1 MAQLTDGVQYLKG
14 IGPAKAKLFEAL
26 GIRTIGDLL
35 YHYPRTY
42 EDRTKLVPIASL
54 EVGQPACFR
63 AMVMTSPRTSLIRK
77 GLELTKVTVAD
88 HSARL
93 NITFFNQ
100 KHTAERLE
108 YGKEYIFY
116 GAVSGDFIGYN
127 MTNPVFETP
136 GEKPLV
142 TRRILPVYPLTAG
155 LTNKAVSKAV
165 LQALESCGT
174 PPEILPQE
182 VRTQYGILPADKA
195 YRAIHQPQD
204 AEELDGARRRLVF
217 EEFFVFSAGLS
228 LMRARR
234 TVQQVGAYENLE
246 LEPFCAGLP
255 FSLTGA
261 QRRAMEEIA
270 GD

>member
-155 LTNKAVSKAV
+155 LKQSGFQGSAPGPGE
-165 LQALESCGT
+165 L
-174 PPEILPQE
+174 
-182 VRTQYGILPADKA
+182 R
-195 YRAIHQPQD
+195 D
-204 AEELDGARRRLVF
+204 A
-217 EEFFVFSAGLS
+217 AGDS
-228 LMRARR
+228 SPGGPDPIWDSSGR
-234 TVQQVGAYENLE
+234 Q
-246 LEPFCAGLP
+246 GLP
-255 FSLTGA
+255 GHPSAPGCRGA
-261 QRRAMEEIA
+261 GRGQTAA
-270 GD
+270 GF

>member
-100 KHTAERLE
+100 KHTAEAGIRE
-108 YGKEYIFY
+108 RVYILR
-116 GAVSGDFIGYN
+116 SGFWG
-127 MTNPVFETP
+127 FHW
-136 GEKPLV
+136 
-142 TRRILPVYPLTAG
+142 
-155 LTNKAVSKAV
+155 
-165 LQALESCGT
+165 LQYDQSG
-174 PPEILPQE
+174 
-182 VRTQYGILPADKA
+182 
-195 YRAIHQPQD
+195 
-204 AEELDGARRRLVF
+204 F
-217 EEFFVFSAGLS
+217 
-228 LMRARR
+228 
-234 TVQQVGAYENLE
+234 
-246 LEPFCAGLP
+246 
-255 FSLTGA
+255 
-261 QRRAMEEIA
+261 
-270 GD
+270 

>member
-100 KHTAERLE
+100 KHAGKSIYFTERFPA
-108 YGKEYIFY
+108 I
-116 GAVSGDFIGYN
+116 S
-127 MTNPVFETP
+127 
-136 GEKPLV
+136 LV
-142 TRRILPVYPLTAG
+142 TI
-155 LTNKAVSKAV
+155 
-165 LQALESCGT
+165 
-174 PPEILPQE
+174 
-182 VRTQYGILPADKA
+182 
-195 YRAIHQPQD
+195 
-204 AEELDGARRRLVF
+204 
-217 EEFFVFSAGLS
+217 
-228 LMRARR
+228 
-234 TVQQVGAYENLE
+234 
-246 LEPFCAGLP
+246 
-255 FSLTGA
+255 
-261 QRRAMEEIA
+261 
-270 GD
+270 